1 MRQLYGDTI
10 VFDSIADVS
19 SLNIEQNTQ
28 QFIKQAREN
37 FASTYQEAIIAHCTS
52 QVSDCSKTCLEM
64 IRVVPGEPAMRN
76 LEGLK
81 FLECFKYFLDKHV
94 GQVAISHNHFHC
106 FSSLLVLPAC
116 DVHGCDVR
124 GFLYHALH
132 SRFSPRLNSNMS
144 RLFVIL
150 AKN

>member
-1 MRQLYGDTI
+1 MKNLYRDKI
-10 VFDSIADVS
+10 VFDAIDDVS
-19 SLNIEQNTQ
+19 SRNIEQNTQ

-37 FASTYQEAIIAHCTS
+37 FASTYQEAIIAHCIS
-52 QVSDCSKTCLEM
+52 QVSRCSETCLEM
-64 IRVVPGEPAMRN
+64 MVVPGEPAMRH

-81 FLECFKYFLDKHV
+81 FLECFKYFLDKHF

-106 FSSLLVLPAC
+106 FSFLLVLPAC

-132 SRFSPRLNSNMS
+132 SRFSSRLNSYMS

>member
-1 MRQLYGDTI
+1 LRKVYGDAI
-10 VFDSIADVS
+10 VFVAIDEES
-19 SLNIEQNTQ
+19 SRKIEKNTQ

-52 QVSDCSKTCLEM
+52 QVIECSKTCLKM
-64 IRVVPGEPAMRN
+64 IRVVSGEPAMRH

-94 GQVAISHNHFHC
+94 DQVAISHNHFHS
-106 FSSLLVLPAC
+106 FSSLLVLRAC

-132 SRFSPRLNSNMS
+132 
-144 RLFVIL
+144 
-150 AKN
+150 